1 MKYVYVQI
9 GSEWEDLVIYLNED
23 EAIQISIRKPNSR
36 IEIFE
41 KPDDFNGYLP
51 TYKYYKNGLLCSIN

>member
-9 GSEWEDLVIYLNED
+9 GSEWEDLVIYLNKD
-23 EAIQISIRKPNSR
+23 EAIQTSIRKPNSR

-41 KPDDFNGYLP
+41 KTDDFNGYLP
-51 TYKYYKNGLLCSIN
+51 TYNYY